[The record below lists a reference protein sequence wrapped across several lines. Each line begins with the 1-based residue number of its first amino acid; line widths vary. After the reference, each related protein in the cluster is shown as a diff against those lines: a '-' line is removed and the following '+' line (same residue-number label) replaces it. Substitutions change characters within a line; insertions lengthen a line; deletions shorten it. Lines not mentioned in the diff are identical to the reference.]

1 MRSLHLGLLVQ
12 TCLTTAKHAI
22 DIGTGPM
29 FFGLEGL
36 ITDFA
41 VLTNDNLDDLTD
53 NLTICSSTT
62 AKAFTNGLNPFQLY
76 QENGKPWLT
85 IYFFAAQKTGAHHRV
100 NILVSCPSFRLL
112 KKEKLF
118 QVPVAIIVHGKS
130 EERDAYQDLIC
141 NGLDFVMHLAGEY
154 A

>member
-22 DIGTGPM
+22 DTGMGPM
-29 FFGLEGL
+29 FFGREGL

-41 VLTNDNLDDLTD
+41 VLTNDNLDDLPD
-53 NLTICSSTT
+53 NFTICSSTT

-76 QENGKPWLT
+76 QENGKPWFT
-85 IYFFAAQKTGAHHRV
+85 IYFFAAQKTGTHHRV

-112 KKEKLF
+112 KKEKPI
-118 QVPVAIIVHGKS
+118 QVPTAIIVHGKS
-130 EERDAYQDLIC
+130 KERVAYED
-141 NGLDFVMHLAGEY
+141 
-154 A
+154 

>member
-22 DIGTGPM
+22 DTGMGPM
-29 FFGLEGL
+29 FFGREGL

-41 VLTNDNLDDLTD
+41 VLTNDNLDDLPD
-53 NLTICSSTT
+53 NFTICSSTT

-76 QENGKPWLT
+76 QENGRPWLT
-85 IYFFAAQKTGAHHRV
+85 IYFFAAQKTGTHHRV

-112 KKEKLF
+112 KKEKLIE
-118 QVPVAIIVHGKS
+118 VKVAIIVHGKS
-130 EERDAYQDLIC
+130 EERVAYED
-141 NGLDFVMHLAGEY
+141 
-154 A
+154 